1 LNFQLDSF
9 RDGVIVCEYQPET
22 TVTDP
27 KQLTIRDFLPGS
39 PYQVGAVAR
48 FLKVTTQT
56 VRDMI
61 ADGRLKA
68 VRTNSGVGAQS
79 GVCSH
84 HLIDG
89 AEIRRYYGCQLLEQD
104 RKAAVPRPGSAEKRA
119 AKRLRE
125 LEKIQ

>member
-22 TVTDP
+22 TVSDP

-48 FLKVTTQT
+48 FLKCTTET
-56 VRDMI
+56 VRNMI

-68 VRTNSGVGAQS
+68 VRTNPFAANAGAS
-79 GVCSH
+79 SH
-84 HLIDG
+84 YLIDG